1 MANKRKKPIIVE
13 VSGGN
18 VQGVWNVPSGY
29 DWQLL
34 DWDNLL
40 PDTYA
45 AGDTWREWEGLA
57 PELQDEIEANYP
69 EEYAKIQERIA
80 EDAASNRNERKPND
94 TNT

>member
-40 PDTYA
+40 PDTYTT
-45 AGDTWREWEGLA
+45 GDTRREWEGLA
-57 PELQDEIEANYP
+57 PELQDDIEENYP

-80 EDAASNRNERKPND
+80 EDAASARNERRPND
-94 TNT
+94 